1 LGAPALRW
9 RDSRHRASAE
19 ARRRR
24 SLHLEHGARGRRA
37 VGAQAQSG
45 LPGASSVPRRVSA
58 DSRGPGLTL
67 LSPHHRNT
75 KLGRLST
82 DCVSGRR
89 PSRRKP
95 TPRPSPRPSTARS
108 STSCGARAR
117 SPSNAPSQRATS
129 PDCPITRRP
138 PSGPSLSACWT
149 RGRAWSGSTR
159 PRAPTATT
167 RGSATLTRPKLSSCA
182 RPLDGC
188 GAVSRG
194 SA

>member
-1 LGAPALRW
+1 
-9 RDSRHRASAE
+9 
-19 ARRRR
+19 
-24 SLHLEHGARGRRA
+24 
-37 VGAQAQSG
+37 VGSQAQSG
-45 LPGASSVPRRVSA
+45 LPGASSVPRRV
-58 DSRGPGLTL
+58 LTRVGRPKMAGTDAAIAL
-67 LSPHHRNT
+67 YRNT
-75 KLGRLST
+75 RLARLST
-82 DCVSGRR
+82 DSVSGRR

-95 TPRPSPRPSTARS
+95 TPQPSPRPSTARS

-149 RGRAWSGSTR
+149 KGRAWSGSTR

-194 SA
+194 SV